1 MSVETRV
8 LRRPVVTVPTWW
20 TLPEVGA
27 VKVVTIMERV
37 ESGRVEASRS
47 TAEAAAVDDVVVVAG
62 EVLVGV
68 VFEPLLLGGTTAA
81 VGVTAFDAAEVT
93 ELATGEA
100 VLATAVKV

>member
-1 MSVETRV
+1 V
-8 LRRPVVTVPTWW
+8 LRRPVVTVPNWW
-20 TLPEVGA
+20 TSPDPGA
-27 VKVVTIMERV
+27 VKVVTIAEPV

-47 TAEAAAVDDVVVVAG
+47 TAGAAAVDDVVVVAG

-93 ELATGEA
+93 ELATGDV
-100 VLATAVKV
+100 VLTTAVKV

>member
-1 MSVETRV
+1 M
-8 LRRPVVTVPTWW
+8 
-20 TLPEVGA
+20 
-27 VKVVTIMERV
+27 KVVTITEPV
-37 ESGRVEASRS
+37 EAGRVEVSRS
-47 TAEAAAVDDVVVVAG
+47 AAGAAVVDDVVVVAV

-81 VGVTAFDAAEVT
+81 VGVTALDAAEAT